1 MSSPEQHSEPLDLVV
16 AADGSGVVD
25 AHQLARLGVAPGAH
39 LSVVPVDTPS
49 SPTRR
54 RSLRGSL
61 AHLGLGPSW
70 EDFEAASEVA
80 TRDNEARY
88 GPGGR
93 WGPSTA
99 GFVRVVA
106 DSHALVW
113 YLAETDAGR
122 LSTPA
127 LTAVASA
134 EAETGIAVSVAT
146 LIDLW

>member
-1 MSSPEQHSEPLDLVV
+1 MSSHEQHSEPLDMVV

-61 AHLGLGPSW
+61 AHLGPDPSW

-80 TRDNEARY
+80 TRDHEARY

-93 WGPSTA
+93 WDP
-99 GFVRVVA
+99 
-106 DSHALVW
+106 
-113 YLAETDAGR
+113 
-122 LSTPA
+122 STPA
-127 LTAVASA
+127 L
-134 EAETGIAVSVAT
+134 
-146 LIDLW
+146 